1 MFTTKGKP
9 LIRRRDVTLWFL
21 PREGH
26 PDYSLW
32 FYTPLL
38 DRRCILFIED
48 LKPDIIQS
56 LRIVTSELW
65 YANRQILVTDY
76 NEKRMSTHGDDL
88 IAFGKYRGHFL
99 YEILRIDPGYVNW
112 IAFKYTPIIPK
123 QERFVKMAQAYNCVY
138 LDKMLK
144 KKYQPRPTSRFLG
157 KKGDKLSNLTLKI
170 TKVRVEDDPYRT
182 CVIGTTPVFFVRQR
196 LTAIDASGNLVNL
209 TFASGNPSHASGQL
223 PSLEHAYRPGEVLHI
238 SSHPLHKWIQ
248 EVAETFQTALKPKKL
263 KLHTTLTTVYNLS
276 RMMTLNAK
284 LFFPI

>member
-1 MFTTKGKP
+1 MANPRLPNITEAEQELLYEKLNVYNQGKASYKEAGCY
-9 LIRRRDVTLWFL
+9 LVVL

-123 QERFVKMAQAYNCVY
+123 QERFRQNGTSLQLRLPGQDA
-138 LDKMLK
+138 K
-144 KKYQPRPTSRFLG
+144 KEIPATSHQRFLG

-182 CVIGTTPVFFVRQR
+182 CVIGTTPSLRIASRYGHRMRAATVRR
-196 LTAIDASGNLVNL
+196 T
-209 TFASGNPSHASGQL
+209 
-223 PSLEHAYRPGEVLHI
+223 
-238 SSHPLHKWIQ
+238 
-248 EVAETFQTALKPKKL
+248 
-263 KLHTTLTTVYNLS
+263 
-276 RMMTLNAK
+276 
-284 LFFPI
+284 

>member
-1 MFTTKGKP
+1 MANPRLPNITEAEQELLYEKLNVYNQGKASYKEAGCY
-9 LIRRRDVTLWFL
+9 LVVL

-26 PDYSLW
+26 PNYSLW
-32 FYTPLL
+32 FYTTLL
-38 DRRCILFIED
+38 DRQC
-48 LKPDIIQS
+48 
-56 LRIVTSELW
+56 IVTSELW

-182 CVIGTTPVFFVRQR
+182 RVIGTTPVFFVRQR

-223 PSLEHAYRPGEVLHI
+223 PSLEHAYPVSKNPELPLVMLHI
-238 SSHPLHKWIQ
+238 SSARIAATVESYGIQ
-248 EVAETFQTALKPKKL
+248 YT
-263 KLHTTLTTVYNLS
+263 
-276 RMMTLNAK
+276 RLNYVK
-284 LFFPI
+284 IGK

>member
-1 MFTTKGKP
+1 MANPRLPNITEAEQELLYEKLNVYNQGKASYKEAGCY
-9 LIRRRDVTLWFL
+9 LVVL

-26 PDYSLW
+26 PNYSLW

-38 DRRCILFIED
+38 DRQCILFIED

-170 TKVRVEDDPYRT
+170 TKVRDPRHRDDSGLLRT
-182 CVIGTTPVFFVRQR
+182 PAPDGHRCERQPGQPDLCIRQSQPCIRTVALPGTC
-196 LTAIDASGNLVNL
+196 
-209 TFASGNPSHASGQL
+209 L
-223 PSLEHAYRPGEVLHI
+223 PAG
-238 SSHPLHKWIQ
+238 
-248 EVAETFQTALKPKKL
+248 
-263 KLHTTLTTVYNLS
+263 
-276 RMMTLNAK
+276 
-284 LFFPI
+284 